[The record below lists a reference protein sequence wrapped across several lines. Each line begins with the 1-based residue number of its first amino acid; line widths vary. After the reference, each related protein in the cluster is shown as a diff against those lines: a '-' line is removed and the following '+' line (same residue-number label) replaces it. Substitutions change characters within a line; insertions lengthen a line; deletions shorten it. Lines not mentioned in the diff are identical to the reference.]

1 MNAKLRK
8 IINAIEKT
16 EQVINVNQ
24 EKLKKLYQEKD
35 EIENLEMINVLKK
48 HKIRPS
54 DLKNIVDSLHKDKG
68 DIIPLKTQSKE
79 GDKNESN

>member
-1 MNAKLRK
+1 MLMEELAINKKGDFMSAKLKK

-16 EQVINVNQ
+16 EEVINSNQ
-24 EKLKKLYQEKD
+24 EKLKKLYHEKE

-54 DLKNIVDSLHKDKG
+54 DLKNR
-68 DIIPLKTQSKE
+68 
-79 GDKNESN
+79 